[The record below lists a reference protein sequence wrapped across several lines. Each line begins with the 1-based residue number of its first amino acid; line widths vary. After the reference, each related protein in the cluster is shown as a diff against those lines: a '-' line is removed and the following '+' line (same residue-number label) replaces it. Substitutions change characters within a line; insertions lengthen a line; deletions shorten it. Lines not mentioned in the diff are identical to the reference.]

1 MTTANTPFVY
11 PRNIHKRKHAP
22 PVYLDYRRY
31 KSILKDEFDNKCVY
45 CRIPDGFMSPT
56 AFGVD
61 HYKPKKKFH
70 SLECTYSNLYYCCSA
85 CNSRKGDYWPNS
97 TQVRAGM
104 IVVNPCDH
112 LMSDHV
118 AYYGSSVRAKSY
130 SGKFMVEYLDL
141 NETDRQEYRRDLL
154 TAIGQAMEGYKRVR
168 ATVRVLNKRLQK
180 ERDETVRDEYARELE
195 NHSTKLNQIKG
206 ALFRLTAD
214 RQFKV

>member
-1 MTTANTPFVY
+1 
-11 PRNIHKRKHAP
+11 
-22 PVYLDYRRY
+22 
-31 KSILKDEFDNKCVY
+31 
-45 CRIPDGFMSPT
+45 MSPT